1 MALLEVRD
9 AASGY
14 GELQV
19 LWGVDM
25 DLEPGLLTSL
35 VGSNGAGKTTLLR
48 SIMGRLP
55 LKGGTVVFKDED
67 VGGMSAHEKAERGL
81 ILVPEGRQLFTSMTV
96 EENLEM
102 GATVP
107 RAAAKAKE
115 NREKVYELF
124 PRLKERAEQKAGTLS
139 GGEQQMCAVAR
150 GIMGEPEILMVDE
163 LSLGLAPVLALNLFK
178 ALKQLRE
185 EGMTVLLVEQNV
197 HLALKISD
205 YAYVLSE
212 GRVSLHGPAAEVAG
226 NQEVRKAY
234 LGI

>member
-67 VGGMSAHEKAERGL
+67 VGGMPAHEKAERGL

-107 RAAAKAKE
+107 RAAAKTKE

-185 EGMTVLLVEQNV
+185 EGMTILLVEQNV